1 MAPTRHHTMRIST
14 ANAYETSISNL
25 QKRQTALSDAQ
36 ERLTSGK
43 RVLRPSDDPSAAAVS
58 ERALAAQ
65 QRSDAQLRALGASR
79 NAMQLSEAAL
89 GDAGELMAQARE
101 LLVSAGNGSYDDSDR
116 RSIAQAIRGL
126 RDDLLAVANRQDGAG
141 RYLFGGQGSNTPP
154 LVDAPGGVSYV
165 GTEGQLLAAGGTA
178 TPLSIDGRA
187 AWLSGEDPAAP
198 GTPVSL
204 FDALDRAVTELST
217 PGRSG
222 AAIAA
227 TVSHGL
233 GEFDIAANQLASW
246 RSRAGEALNR
256 IEGLEQ
262 RVQQAKLDAQ
272 TERSE
277 AEDLDLLAAISD
289 FQNRQTGY
297 DAALK
302 TYSIVQ
308 RMSLF
313 EYLR

>member
-1 MAPTRHHTMRIST
+1 MRISSS
-14 ANAYETSISNL
+14 NAYETAISQL
-25 QKRQTALSDAQ
+25 QKRQAALTDAQ

-43 RVLRPSDDPSAAAVS
+43 RVMRASDDPAAAAVA

-89 GDAGELMAQARE
+89 GDAGELIAQARE
-101 LLVSAGNGSYDDSDR
+101 LLVAAGNGSYTDR
-116 RSIAQAIRGL
+116 DRASLAEAIRGL
-126 RDDLLAVANRQDGAG
+126 RNDLLSVANRQDGAG
-141 RYLFGGQGSNTPP
+141 RYLFGGQGANSAP
-154 LVDAPGGVSYV
+154 LVDGPGGVGYA
-165 GTEGQLLAAGGTA
+165 GTEGQLVAAGGTA
-178 TPLSIDGRA
+178 TPLSIDGRS
-187 AWLSGEDPAAP
+187 AWLEGEDPASP

-204 FDALDRAVTELST
+204 FDAMDRVVAELST
-217 PGRSG
+217 PGRPASD
-222 AAIAA
+222 IAA
-227 TVSHGL
+227 TVSRGL
-233 GEFDIAANQLASW
+233 GEFDIAADQLASW

-262 RVQQAKLDAQ
+262 RVRQARLDAQ

-308 RMSLF
+308 RLSLF
-313 EYLR
+313 EYIR

>member
-1 MAPTRHHTMRIST
+1 MRISSN
-14 ANAYETSISNL
+14 NAYETSVGNL
-25 QKRQTALSDAQ
+25 QRRQTALTEAQ

-43 RVLRPSDDPSAAAVS
+43 RVLRPSDDPAAAATA

-65 QRSDAQLRALGASR
+65 QRSEAQLRALGASR
-79 NAMQLSEAAL
+79 NAMQLAEAAL
-89 GDAGELMAQARE
+89 GDGGELMAQARE
-101 LLVSAGNGSYDDSDR
+101 LLVSAGKGSNTDADR
-116 RSIAQAIRGL
+116 ATIAKAIRGL

-141 RYLFGGQGSNTPP
+141 RYLFGGQGADTPP
-154 LVDAPGGVSYV
+154 LVDAPGGVVYA
-165 GTEGQLLAAGGTA
+165 GIDGQMLAAGGTA
-178 TPLSIDGRA
+178 TPLTIDGRS
-187 AWLSGEDPAAP
+187 AWLSGENPLAP

-204 FDALDRAVTELST
+204 FDALDRVVTELST

-222 AAIAA
+222 AAIAD
-227 TVSHGL
+227 TISRGL
-233 GEFDIAANQLASW
+233 GEFDIAANQLSSW

-256 IEGLEQ
+256 VEGLEQ
-262 RVQQAKLDAQ
+262 RVKQAKLDAQ

>member
-1 MAPTRHHTMRIST
+1 MRIST
-14 ANAYETSISNL
+14 SNAYETSISQL
-25 QKRQTALSDAQ
+25 QKRQAALTDAQ

-43 RVLRPSDDPSAAAVS
+43 RVMRASDDPASAAVA

-65 QRSDAQLRALGASR
+65 QRSEAQLRALGASR

-89 GDAGELMAQARE
+89 GDAGELIAQARE
-101 LLVSAGNGSYDDSDR
+101 LLVAAGNGSYTDR
-116 RSIAQAIRGL
+116 DRATMAESIRGL
-126 RDDLLAVANRQDGAG
+126 RNDLLAVANRQDGAG
-141 RYLFGGQGSNTPP
+141 RYLFGGQGANSAP
-154 LVDAPGGVSYV
+154 LVDAPGGVVYA
-165 GTEGQLLAAGGTA
+165 GTEGQLVAAGGTA
-178 TPLSIDGRA
+178 TPLSIDGRS
-187 AWLSGEDPAAP
+187 AWLEGEDPASP

-204 FDALDRAVTELST
+204 FDAMDRVVAELST
-217 PGRSG
+217 PGRPASD
-222 AAIAA
+222 IAA
-227 TVSHGL
+227 TVSRGL
-233 GEFDIAANQLASW
+233 GEFDIAADQLASW

-256 IEGLEQ
+256 IDGLEQ
-262 RVQQAKLDAQ
+262 RVRQAKLDAQ

-308 RMSLF
+308 RLSLF
-313 EYLR
+313 EYIR

>member
-1 MAPTRHHTMRIST
+1 MRIST
-14 ANAYETSISNL
+14 AQAYETSISNL
-25 QKRQTALSDAQ
+25 QKRQSTLSDAQ

-43 RVLRPSDDPSAAAVS
+43 RVLKPSDDPAAAAVA
-58 ERALAAQ
+58 ERALATQ
-65 QRSDAQLRALGASR
+65 QRSEAQLRALGASR

-89 GDAGELMAQARE
+89 GDAGELLGQARE
-101 LLVSAGNGSYDDSDR
+101 LLVAAGNGSYTDR
-116 RSIAQAIRGL
+116 DRQSVAQALRGL

-154 LVDAPGGVSYV
+154 LVDAPGGVAYV
-165 GTEGQLLAAGGTA
+165 GTDGPLLAAGGTA
-178 TPLSIDGRA
+178 TPLSIDGRV
-187 AWLSGEDPAAP
+187 AWLAGEDPAAP

-204 FDALDRAVTELST
+204 FDALDRAVAELST

-222 AAIAA
+222 ADIAA
-227 TVSHGL
+227 TIRRGL
-233 GEFDIAANQLASW
+233 GEFDIAAQTLASS
-246 RSRAGEALNR
+246 RSRAGEALQR

-262 RVQQAKLDAQ
+262 RVQQTKLDAQ

>member
-1 MAPTRHHTMRIST
+1 
-14 ANAYETSISNL
+14 
-25 QKRQTALSDAQ
+25 
-36 ERLTSGK
+36 
-43 RVLRPSDDPSAAAVS
+43 VLRASDDPAAAAVA

-65 QRSDAQLRALGASR
+65 SRSEAQLRALDASR
-79 NAMQLSEAAL
+79 SAMRLSESAL
-89 GDAGELMAQARE
+89 GDAGELVAQARE
-101 LLVSAGNGSYDDSDR
+101 LLVSAGNGSYTDR
-116 RSIAQAIRGL
+116 DRASIAQAIRGL

-141 RYLFGGQGSNTPP
+141 RYLFGGQGADTPP
-154 LVDAPGGVSYV
+154 LVDAPGGVAYA
-165 GTEGQLLAAGGTA
+165 GTDGQLVAAGGGA
-178 TPLSIDGRA
+178 TPLTIDGRS
-187 AWLSGEDPAAP
+187 AWLGAEDPASP
-198 GTPVSL
+198 GSTVSL
-204 FDALDRAVTELST
+204 FDAMDRVVAELST
-217 PGRSG
+217 PGRAS
-222 AAIAA
+222 ADIAA
-227 TVSHGL
+227 TVSRGL
-233 GEFDIAANQLASW
+233 GEFDIASDQLASW

-256 IEGLEQ
+256 IDSLES

-308 RMSLF
+308 QMSLF

>member
-1 MAPTRHHTMRIST
+1 MRIST

-25 QKRQTALSDAQ
+25 QKRQAQLSDAQ

-43 RVLRPSDDPSAAAVS
+43 RVLRASDDPAAAAVA
-58 ERALAAQ
+58 ERALASQ
-65 QRSDAQLRALGASR
+65 MRSDSQLRALDASR
-79 NAMQLSEAAL
+79 NAMALSESAL
-89 GDAGELMAQARE
+89 GDAGDLVAQARE
-101 LLVSAGNGSYDDSDR
+101 LLVAAGNGSYNDTDR
-116 RSIAQAIRGL
+116 RAIAASIRGL

-141 RYLFGGQGSNTPP
+141 RYLFGGQGADTPP
-154 LVDAPGGVSYV
+154 LVDAPGGVVYA
-165 GTEGQLLAAGGTA
+165 GTTGQLVAAGGNA
-178 TPLSIDGRA
+178 TPLSIDGRS
-187 AWLSGEDPAAP
+187 AWLEAEDPASP
-198 GTPVSL
+198 GTTVSL
-204 FDALDRAVTELST
+204 FNAMDLVVEELNT

-222 AAIAA
+222 GDIAA
-227 TVSHGL
+227 TVSRGL
-233 GEFDIAANQLASW
+233 GEFDTAADQLASW
-246 RSRAGEALNR
+246 RSRAGESLNR
-256 IEGLEQ
+256 IDGLEE
-262 RVQQAKLDAQ
+262 RVRQSKLDAQ

-308 RMSLF
+308 QMSLF

>member
-1 MAPTRHHTMRIST
+1 MRISSS
-14 ANAYETSISNL
+14 NAYETAISQL
-25 QKRQTALSDAQ
+25 QKRQAALTDAQ

-43 RVLRPSDDPSAAAVS
+43 RVMRASDDPASAAVA

-79 NAMQLSEAAL
+79 NAMQLSESAL
-89 GDAGELMAQARE
+89 GDAGELIAQARE
-101 LLVSAGNGSYDDSDR
+101 LLVAAGNGSYGDR
-116 RSIAQAIRGL
+116 DRASLAEAIRGL
-126 RDDLLAVANRQDGAG
+126 RNDLLAVANRQDGAG
-141 RYLFGGQGSNTPP
+141 RYLFGGQGANTPP
-154 LVDAPGGVSYV
+154 LVDGPGGVSYA
-165 GTEGQLLAAGGTA
+165 GTDGQLVAAGGTA
-178 TPLSIDGRA
+178 TPLSIDGRS
-187 AWLSGEDPAAP
+187 AWLEGEDPASP

-204 FDALDRAVTELST
+204 FDAMDRVIAELST
-217 PGRSG
+217 PGRPASD
-222 AAIAA
+222 IAA
-227 TVSHGL
+227 TVSRGL
-233 GEFDIAANQLASW
+233 GEFDIAADQLASW

-262 RVQQAKLDAQ
+262 RVRQAKLDAQ

-308 RMSLF
+308 RLSLF
-313 EYLR
+313 EYIR

>member
-1 MAPTRHHTMRIST
+1 MRIAT
-14 ANAYETSISNL
+14 VNAYETSISQL
-25 QKRQTALSDAQ
+25 QRRQAALTDAQ

-43 RVLRPSDDPSAAAVS
+43 RVARPSDDPASAAVA

-65 QRSDAQLRALGASR
+65 MRSEAQLRALGASR

-89 GDAGELMAQARE
+89 GDAGELLAQARE
-101 LLVSAGNGSYDDSDR
+101 LLVAAGNGSYGDTDR
-116 RSIAQAIRGL
+116 QALAQAIRGL

-141 RYLFGGQGSNTPP
+141 RYLFGGQGTNTPP
-154 LVDAPGGVSYV
+154 LVDAPGGVTYV
-165 GTEGQLLAAGGTA
+165 GTDGALVAAGGTA
-178 TPLSIDGRA
+178 TPLSIDGRS
-187 AWLSGEDPAAP
+187 AWLAGADPASP
-198 GTPVSL
+198 GSTVSL
-204 FDALDRAVTELST
+204 FDAMDRVVEGLMT
-217 PGRSG
+217 PGLAS
-222 AAIAA
+222 ADVADI
-227 TVSHGL
+227 VSRGL
-233 GEFDIAANQLASW
+233 GEFDIAADQLASW

-256 IEGLEQ
+256 IDMLEQ
-262 RVQQAKLDAQ
+262 RVRQASLDAQ

-308 RMSLF
+308 KLSLF
-313 EYLR
+313 DYLR

>member
-1 MAPTRHHTMRIST
+1 MRIAT
-14 ANAYETSISNL
+14 ANAFESSISNL
-25 QKRQTALSDAQ
+25 QKRQAALTDAQ

-43 RVLRPSDDPSAAAVS
+43 RVLRASDDPAAAAVA

-65 QRSDAQLRALGASR
+65 SRSEAQLRALDASR
-79 NAMQLSEAAL
+79 SAMRLSESAL

-101 LLVSAGNGSYDDSDR
+101 LLVSAGNGSYTDR
-116 RSIAQAIRGL
+116 DRASIAEAIRGL
-126 RDDLLAVANRQDGAG
+126 RNDLLAVANRQDGAG
-141 RYLFGGQGSNTPP
+141 RYLFGGQGADTPP
-154 LVDAPGGVSYV
+154 LQDAPGGVAYA
-165 GTEGQLLAAGGTA
+165 GTTGQLVAAGGNA
-178 TPLSIDGRA
+178 TPLSIDGRS
-187 AWLSGEDPAAP
+187 AWLGAEDPAAP
-198 GTPVSL
+198 GSTVSL
-204 FDALDRAVTELST
+204 FDAMDRVVAELAT
-217 PGRSG
+217 PGRTSTD
-222 AAIAA
+222 IAA
-227 TVSHGL
+227 TVSRGL
-233 GEFDIAANQLASW
+233 GEFDIVSDQLSSW

-256 IEGLEQ
+256 IDGLES

-308 RMSLF
+308 QMSLF

>member
-1 MAPTRHHTMRIST
+1 MRISSS
-14 ANAYETSISNL
+14 NAYETAISQL
-25 QKRQTALSDAQ
+25 QKRQAALTDAQ

-43 RVLRPSDDPSAAAVS
+43 RVMRASDDPAAAAVA

-89 GDAGELMAQARE
+89 GDAGELIAQARE
-101 LLVSAGNGSYDDSDR
+101 LLVAAGNGSYTDR
-116 RSIAQAIRGL
+116 DRASLAEAIRGL
-126 RDDLLAVANRQDGAG
+126 RNDLLSVANRQDGAG
-141 RYLFGGQGSNTPP
+141 RYLFGGQGANSAP
-154 LVDAPGGVSYV
+154 LVDGPGGVGYT
-165 GTEGQLLAAGGTA
+165 GTEGQLVAAGGTA
-178 TPLSIDGRA
+178 TPLSIDGRS
-187 AWLSGEDPAAP
+187 AWLQGEDPASP

-204 FDALDRAVTELST
+204 FDAMDRVVAELST
-217 PGRSG
+217 PGRPASD
-222 AAIAA
+222 IAA
-227 TVSHGL
+227 TVSRGL
-233 GEFDIAANQLASW
+233 GEFDIAADQLASW

-262 RVQQAKLDAQ
+262 RVRQARLDAQ

-308 RMSLF
+308 RLSLF
-313 EYLR
+313 EYIR

>member
-1 MAPTRHHTMRIST
+1 MRIAS
-14 ANAYETSISNL
+14 ANAYESSISNL
-25 QKRQTALSDAQ
+25 QTRQAALTDLQ

-43 RVLRPSDDPSAAAVS
+43 RVLRASDDPAAAAAA

-65 QRSDAQLRALGASR
+65 QRSDSQLRALDTSR
-79 NAMQLSEAAL
+79 NAMALSESAL
-89 GDAGELMAQARE
+89 GNAGELMAQARE
-101 LLVSAGNGSYDDSDR
+101 LLVSAGNGSYTDAERRVIADS
-116 RSIAQAIRGL
+116 IRGL
-126 RDDLLAVANRQDGAG
+126 RNDLLAVANRQDGAG

-154 LVDAPGGVSYV
+154 LVDAPGGVIYV
-165 GTEGQLLAAGGTA
+165 GTEGQMQAAVDGNA
-178 TPLSIDGRA
+178 TPLSIDGRS
-187 AWLSGEDPAAP
+187 AWLQAEDPANP
-198 GTPVSL
+198 GTTVSL
-204 FDALDRAVTELST
+204 FDAMDLVINELGT
-217 PGRSG
+217 PGRSSND
-222 AAIAA
+222 IAA
-227 TVSHGL
+227 TVSRGL
-233 GEFDIAANQLASW
+233 SEFDIASDQLASW
-246 RSRAGEALNR
+246 RSRAGETLNR
-256 IEGLEQ
+256 LDGLEM

-308 RMSLF
+308 QMSLF